1 MAHPTL
7 ERRRINV
14 RGLLE
19 FSRQLINGFQ
29 GNFWHF
35 FMLHSL
41 VRYVTLHPSGVLC
54 SIEREVNHMA
64 KFEER
69 LAALE
74 QEQAKLKQDNT
85 ELKQKVE
92 LQTIALGGLV
102 NKTMLERINEKND
115 KIFQSLIAHD
125 KFTNQQLSEFREKV
139 EVQIE
144 GKIAGMQ
151 AEMRQGFEQQGQQ
164 IATLRDEMDSRF
176 DAVNSR
182 LDQMD
187 SRFDAV
193 NSRLNTIDSR
203 FDAVNSR
210 LNTIDSRF
218 DAMDSRLNTIDSRFD
233 AVNSRLDQ
241 ITHLLS
247 SPDK

>member
-1 MAHPTL
+1 
-7 ERRRINV
+7 
-14 RGLLE
+14 
-19 FSRQLINGFQ
+19 
-29 GNFWHF
+29 
-35 FMLHSL
+35 
-41 VRYVTLHPSGVLC
+41 
-54 SIEREVNHMA
+54 MA

-182 LDQMD
+182 LNTID
-187 SRFDAV
+187 SRLDAMD
-193 NSRLNTIDSR
+193 SRLNTIDSR
-203 FDAVNSR
+203 
-210 LNTIDSRF
+210 L

>member
-74 QEQAKLKQDNT
+74 QEQAKLKQ
-85 ELKQKVE
+85 EVE

-218 DAMDSRLNTIDSRFD
+218 DA
-233 AVNSRLDQ
+233 VNSRLDQ